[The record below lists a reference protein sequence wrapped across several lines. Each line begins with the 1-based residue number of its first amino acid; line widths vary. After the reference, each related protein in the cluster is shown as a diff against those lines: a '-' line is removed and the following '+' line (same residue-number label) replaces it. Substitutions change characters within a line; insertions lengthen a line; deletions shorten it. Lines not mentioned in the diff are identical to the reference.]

1 MGKLYKLYL
10 VNKYN
15 PNKSYIIKKYKS
27 GNYYFN
33 ESIGGIEIYSRYEK
47 TTKEALRLIGF
58 PVYIFK

>member
-1 MGKLYKLYL
+1 MSKLYL
-10 VNKYN
+10 VDKYN
-15 PNKSYIIKKYKS
+15 TNKSYIIKRYKS

-33 ESIGGIEIYSRYEK
+33 QSIDGIEIYPRYEK